1 MGYILLWIFAIYGM
15 IRFVFGIGKGITS
28 FVKGMFLGAIDG
40 YKHPEKY
47 PNHLSKEEQ
56 RRQRHREE
64 RARQKMLNYI
74 YKKKDG
80 HFLLPRND
88 HLSLCYLIVSFIFQR
103 KNLYLWRCDSL

>member
-74 YKKKDG
+74 YKRKMVISYYLEMTI
-80 HFLLPRND
+80 FF
-88 HLSLCYLIVSFIFQR
+88 YLIVSFIFQR

>member
-15 IRFVFGIGKGITS
+15 IRVVFGIGKGITS

-64 RARQKMLNYI
+64 RARQK
-74 YKKKDG
+74 DA
-80 HFLLPRND
+80 
-88 HLSLCYLIVSFIFQR
+88 
-103 KNLYLWRCDSL
+103 

>member
-47 PNHLSKEEQ
+47 PNHLSKKNKDVKDIEKNV
-56 RRQRHREE
+56 HDK
-64 RARQKMLNYI
+64 KMLNYI
-74 YKKKDG
+74 YK
-80 HFLLPRND
+80 
-88 HLSLCYLIVSFIFQR
+88 R
-103 KNLYLWRCDSL
+103 KMVISIT

>member
-47 PNHLSKEEQ
+47 PNHLSKEE
-56 RRQRHREE
+56 
-64 RARQKMLNYI
+64 
-74 YKKKDG
+74 
-80 HFLLPRND
+80 
-88 HLSLCYLIVSFIFQR
+88 
-103 KNLYLWRCDSL
+103 

>member
-1 MGYILLWIFAIYGM
+1 MDFCDLWYDSICF
-15 IRFVFGIGKGITS
+15 RIGKGITS

-64 RARQKMLNYI
+64 RARQK
-74 YKKKDG
+74 DA
-80 HFLLPRND
+80 
-88 HLSLCYLIVSFIFQR
+88 
-103 KNLYLWRCDSL
+103 